1 MVLNVI
7 DKVNS
12 RRKFLY
18 RQNRFL
24 LHPLCRFLCNAFIHS
39 LFDYA

>member
-1 MVLNVI
+1 MVLNVT

-18 RQNRFL
+18 RQNGIL
-24 LHPLCRFLCNAFIHS
+24 LHPLCRFLCNAFMHP